1 MIKRLIILLFLAS
14 VSYTSQSQILISL
27 LFGDK
32 LNSPGVEFGLEGGL
46 TYASISGFETSNY
59 VGDFYLGFY
68 FDIRLEEP
76 KWWLSTGLILKNSLG
91 VDKLTATDLVFLK
104 TDTFPEEGDYSQRIK
119 YYQLPVS
126 LKYRFKSSIYVEMGF
141 QAALRRR
148 ATFVQFDS
156 NIDGQERKIRT
167 SNKDDVNP
175 VDFGGLIGVGYTF
188 FKGSG
193 LTFALKY
200 YYGFT
205 NVYKGIDGRRNSAFY
220 VQFNVPIGAGKKNI
234 KQNE

>member
-1 MIKRLIILLFLAS
+1 MIKRLLILLFLTS
-14 VSYTSQSQILISL
+14 ISYTSQSQVLISL

-32 LNSPGVEFGLEGGL
+32 LNSPGVEFGLEGGVNFS
-46 TYASISGFETSNY
+46 TISGFESNNY
-59 VGDFYLGFY
+59 LGNLYLGFY
-68 FDIRLEEP
+68 FDIRLKEP
-76 KWWLSTGLILKNSLG
+76 AWWLSTGLLLKTSLG
-91 VDKLTATDLVFLK
+91 VDKLTANDLIFLK

-119 YYQLPVS
+119 YFQLPLL
-126 LKYRFKSSIYVEMGF
+126 LKYKFKNSIYIEMGV
-141 QAALRRR
+141 QGGLRRR
-148 ATFVQFDS
+148 DAFVQFNSD
-156 NIDGQERKIRT
+156 IDGQERRIKT
-167 SNKDDVNP
+167 SNKNDINP
-175 VDFGGLIGVGYTF
+175 VDVGGLAGVGYTF